1 MAARVSKES
10 FENEV
15 LKCDIPV
22 VVEFYSDSGTMTV
35 TQLSPILGGIE
46 DDYED
51 RVKVVKVNVNYDYE
65 LTSEYQVMASPTI
78 IIFKDGKEVQRV
90 RGLVKRPELE
100 EPCKSD
106 FIEPDFTEYN
116 LKNQIL

>member
-22 VVEFYSDSGTMTV
+22 VVEFYSDSCIPCK
-35 TQLSPILGGIE
+35 QLSPILGGIE

-100 EPCKSD
+100 E
-106 FIEPDFTEYN
+106 
-116 LKNQIL
+116 LVNQIL